1 MLVKTYCAAV
11 MGLEATTVTVEV
23 SIAHGTNL
31 HMSGLA
37 DTAVRESIDRIRA
50 AFSNTGFRFPS
61 ADITINMA
69 PADIRKEGSSYDLP
83 LAMAI
88 LAASEMVNTD
98 MLDGYMLV
106 GEIGLDGRLQPIRGA
121 LPIAI
126 KARADKFKGLIV
138 PIQNVREAAVVNNL
152 KVYGMESIVDVV
164 RFLNGNPFE
173 ATFVDTRREFY
184 EQQSHYDFDFSD
196 VRGQENVKRA
206 LEVAAAGG
214 HNLIMIGPPGSG
226 KSMMAK
232 RLPSILPPLSLSES
246 LETTQIHSVA
256 GKLSRDTSLI
266 SQRPFRS
273 PHHTISQ
280 VALVGGGANP
290 QPGEISLAHNGVLFC
305 DELPEFN
312 RSVLEVLRQPLED
325 RRITISRAKYSIDY
339 PASFM
344 FVASMNPCP
353 CGYYGD
359 PTHHCVC
366 TPGQIQ
372 RYMNKISG
380 PLLDRIDIHCE
391 IQAVPFAQLSQMQPG
406 EPSAVI
412 RERVIKARQI
422 QTERSSHLPLG
433 GGREGGRIHCNAQ
446 MTERMLHEFAE
457 PDAASLDMLRM
468 AMERLKLSARAYSR
482 ILKVA
487 RTIADLAGSEKVE
500 SMHIAEAIG
509 YRNLDRGDWAERG
522 I

>member
-11 MGLEATTVTVEV
+11 NGLEVTTVTAEV
-23 SIAHGTNL
+23 SLAKGYMFHL
-31 HMSGLA
+31 SGLG
-37 DTAVRESIDRIRA
+37 DEAVKESRDRIA
-50 AFSNTGFRFPS
+50 AALQNNGFKFPQNEVTVNLS
-61 ADITINMA
+61 
-69 PADIRKEGSSYDLP
+69 PADIKKEGSSYDLP
-83 LAMAI
+83 LAIGI
-88 LAASEMVNTD
+88 LAANSDMRSD
-98 MLDGYMLV
+98 MLSEYMIV
-106 GEIGLDGRLQPIRGA
+106 GELSLDGTIQPIRGA

-126 KARADKFKGLIV
+126 RARAERFKGLIV
-138 PIQNVREAAVVNNL
+138 PKQNEREAAVVNNL
-152 KVYGMESIVDVV
+152 NVYGMETLKDVID
-164 RFLNGNPFE
+164 FLNGVEGYEPC
-173 ATFVDTRREFY
+173 FVDTRKEFY
-184 EQQSHYDFDFSD
+184 EHQYQFDLDFAD

-206 LEVAAAGG
+206 LEVAAAGF
-214 HNLIMIGPPGSG
+214 HNIIMIGPPGSG

-232 RLPSILPPLSLSES
+232 RLPSILPPLSLAES

-256 GKLSRDTSLI
+256 GKLEKGTSLI

-280 VALVGGGANP
+280 VAMTGGTSKA
-290 QPGEISLAHNGVLFC
+290 QPGEVSLAHNGVLFL

-312 RSVLEVLRQPLED
+312 KNTLEVLRQPLED
-325 RRITISRAKYSIDY
+325 RKITISRAKYTVEY
-339 PASFM
+339 PCSFM

-380 PLLDRIDIHCE
+380 PLLDRIDLQIE
-391 IQAVPFAQLSQMQPG
+391 ITPVPFKEIASTRQG
-406 EPSAVI
+406 EPSSVI

-422 QTERSSHLPLG
+422 QEERFRNHKGVYFNS
-433 GGREGGRIHCNAQ
+433 Q
-446 MTERMLHEFAE
+446 MSERMIHEYAE
-457 PDAASLDMLRM
+457 PDDNSLELLHK
-468 AMERLKLSARAYSR
+468 AMERLSLSARAYSR

-487 RTIADLAGSEKVE
+487 RTIADLEGSQKVQTN
-500 SMHIAEAIG
+500 HIAEAIN

-522 I
+522 M